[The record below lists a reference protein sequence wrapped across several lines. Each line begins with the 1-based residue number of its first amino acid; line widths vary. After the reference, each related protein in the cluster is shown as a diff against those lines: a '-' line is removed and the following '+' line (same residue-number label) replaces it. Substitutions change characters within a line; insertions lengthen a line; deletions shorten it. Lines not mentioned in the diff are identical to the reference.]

1 MKILITGSN
10 GQLGK
15 TFKHNKINSFS
26 YTFCN
31 KDNLNFLNKD
41 KITRILNN
49 IKPQIIINCAAY
61 TAVDE
66 AENNELQASIINF
79 EAVDI
84 ISKWCR
90 QNQVFLIHFSTDY
103 VFDGKKEE
111 PYSEDDIPNPL
122 SIYGKT
128 KYLGEQAFLKSK
140 CAGVCLRTSWVH
152 SKYGKNFFLTMK
164 NLFTKNQKIKIVN
177 DQFGVPTTT
186 NFLVKITEIIIKEKM
201 NTNNVP
207 KILHAVPSNYT
218 NWYKFGLVI
227 LENLKKNIN
236 QELLINNEKIIPISS
251 SEYKQTAKRPNFSVL
266 SNKKL
271 IKYIDI
277 NLKSWLDEHILI
289 Y

>member
-15 TFKHNKINSFS
+15 TFKHNKIKSFS

-31 KDNLNFLNKD
+31 KDDLNFLDKD
-41 KITRILNN
+41 KITQILNN

-66 AENNELQASIINF
+66 AENNERLASIINF

-84 ISKWCR
+84 ISKWCKE
-90 QNQVFLIHFSTDY
+90 NQVFLIHFSTDY

-128 KYLGEQAFLKSK
+128 KYLGEQAFLNSN
-140 CAGVCLRTSWVH
+140 CAGICLRTSWVH
-152 SKYGKNFFLTMK
+152 SIYGKNFFLTMK

-186 NFLVKITEIIIKEKM
+186 NFLVKITEIVIKEKM
-201 NTNNVP
+201 NKNNVP
-207 KILHAVPSNYT
+207 KLLHAVPSNYT
-218 NWYKFGLVI
+218 NWYQFGLVI
-227 LENLKKNIN
+227 LENLKKNRN
-236 QELLINNEKIIPISS
+236 QELLINNKKIIPINS
-251 SEYKQTAKRPNFSVL
+251 SEYKQIAKRPNFSVL

-277 NLKSWLDEHILI
+277 NLKTWLDEHILI